1 VRAGVGAGGVLGG
14 GGGRG
19 VCGEEGG
26 GEVGG
31 GGGGGCG
38 GGGEWVCVYVGVFGD
53 GGLVLGE
60 WGFCFL
66 FFVLGGGKGGG
77 SVG

>member
-1 VRAGVGAGGVLGG
+1 MRAGVGAGRDLGR

-31 GGGGGCG
+31 GGWGGVG
-38 GGGEWVCVYVGVFGD
+38 GFGEWVCVYVGIFGD

-60 WGFCFL
+60 
-66 FFVLGGGKGGG
+66 
-77 SVG
+77 